1 MTLLTQSR
9 RLLMAVVAAVSVTQG
24 LGAQADVGDLRT
36 VPVPMPDNL
45 DHYIKDRDA
54 AIALGKA
61 LFWDMQVGVNDRY
74 ACATCHHKAGG
85 DSRVNFRS
93 LHPGANGQIDVNGPS
108 LTPADFPLGPNVDDI
123 VGSIGVAPHAFL
135 GVDAS
140 GHETCEPL
148 GDDPL
153 ANQVTGMH
161 SPATV
166 NAIFSEQQFWDG
178 RAQSTFNGVDIHGT
192 NHDAASYPTVYEI
205 NGDGQVIGTNIA
217 ITNAP
222 LASQAVGPAN
232 NPVEMSCTGRDWG
245 HLAQKLLPRK
255 PLAIQKVSTNDSVLG
270 GYVDSTG
277 AFTDGMTYRNMVY
290 AAFNDRYV
298 SSLPAADTGWTVE
311 EANFSLYWGLALN
324 LYQALLVSDDSPWDR
339 YIRGDSS
346 AVTEAAIRGHEV
358 FVGDGE
364 CDRCHRGAET
374 SNAAVTNGGGGRA
387 FANIGLRP
395 IAESQGLRRGEHKSV
410 GIRNVEINNPYMWNG
425 GRLTLRQL
433 VRFYNQGGNFRGGRN
448 ELDALGLSDQQE
460 RDLVAFM
467 LALTDDRVRCDA
479 DVFDHPSLELDFG
492 EPLPAVGSDGLT
504 QCWRPALDDGS
515 VEDFHFQLSF
525 ANPNVDQGAELAPP
539 TQIPEAPVVEPEPVE
554 PEVVAPVVPADDTA
568 EQQQV
573 VQAEV
578 DNNADVARA
587 ERRAARAERRA
598 AKKAKK
604 QQRRRSERDA
614 EDDDD

>member
-45 DHYIKDRDA
+45 DRFIKDRDA

-61 LFWDMQVGVNDRY
+61 LFWDMQVGANNRY
-74 ACATCHHKAGG
+74 ACATCHHKAGT

-93 LHPGANGQIDVNGPS
+93 LHPGANGRIDVNGPS
-108 LTPADFPLGPNVDDI
+108 LTLADFPFDLNNDDI
-123 VGSIGVAPHAFL
+123 VGSIGLPPHAFL
-135 GVDAS
+135 GVDAE
-140 GHETCEPL
+140 GNETCELL
-148 GDDPL
+148 GGDPQG
-153 ANQVTGMH
+153 NQVTGMA
-161 SPATV
+161 SPASV
-166 NAIFSEQQFWDG
+166 NAVFSELQFWDG

-205 NGDGQVIGTNIA
+205 NDDGQVIGTNIA
-217 ITNAP
+217 ITNAS

-232 NPVEMSCTGRDWG
+232 NPVEMSCAGRDWG

-255 PLAIQKVSTNDSVLG
+255 PLALQKVSTNDSVLG

-277 AFTDGMTYRNMVY
+277 AFAGMTYSNMVY
-290 AAFNDRYV
+290 EAFNDRYV

-346 AVTEAAIRGHEV
+346 AVSAAAIRGHEV

-395 IAESQGLRRGEHKSV
+395 IAESEGLRRGEHKSV
-410 GIRNVEINNPYMWNG
+410 GMRNLELSNPYMWNG
-425 GRLTLRQL
+425 SRITLRQA
-433 VRFYNQGGNFRGGRN
+433 VRFYNLGGDFRGGRN
-448 ELDALGLSDQQE
+448 ELRVLGLNDQQE

-467 LALTDDRVRCDA
+467 LALTDDRVRCDRG
-479 DVFDHPSLELDFG
+479 VFDHPSLELDFG
-492 EPLPAVGSDGLT
+492 ESLPAVGSDGLE

-515 VEDFHFQLSF
+515 VEDFHYQLSF
-525 ANPNVDQGAELAPP
+525 ADANED
-539 TQIPEAPVVEPEPVE
+539 PVADVTVPAVISQ
-554 PEVVAPVVPADDTA
+554 APVVPADDTV

-598 AKKAKK
+598 AKKAEKR
-604 QQRRRSERDA
+604 QRRRSERDA